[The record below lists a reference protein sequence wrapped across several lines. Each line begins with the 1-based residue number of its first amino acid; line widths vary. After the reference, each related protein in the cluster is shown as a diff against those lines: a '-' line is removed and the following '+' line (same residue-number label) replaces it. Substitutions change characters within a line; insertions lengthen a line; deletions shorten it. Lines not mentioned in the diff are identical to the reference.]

1 MATITSTG
9 IGSGLDVGTIV
20 GSLMAIERR
29 PLVQLQTDASG
40 LSSQLSTFGQMQSLT
55 ATMRDK
61 AAAIASVTMWNKT
74 SASSSNASV
83 IGAAVVPNG
92 GAVAGAY
99 SIAVSQ
105 LATSQSLT
113 SRTYTAATQAV
124 GEGSLTIELGSWS
137 GGTPPTAFAAKS
149 GATPISVSVDA
160 TDTLETLR
168 DKINGADGGVS
179 ATIITD
185 ASGARLSIRS
195 KETGEENAFRIS
207 ASETLDDGVASSGLS
222 ALAYD
227 PSAGVANMTR
237 NEVATNALAKI
248 NGIDITSASN
258 TLNEVVDGLTLTLS
272 SVTSAPV
279 QVNVTADTAAVKT
292 AINDFVTAFN
302 ALASFIQTQT
312 KYDEASKTGGPL
324 QGDSTVLGF
333 QAQLRGV
340 VNESSSASSMWST
353 LSDVGITMQKDGTL
367 RTDSTK
373 LDAALTNLPEL
384 RKLLA
389 TDGSSSAGSGFMD
402 RFRDLGDAVLATDG
416 TFDTRTDSLNARIET
431 NQDRQAQMENRLT
444 LTEARLE
451 AQYQALDASMA
462 RLSGLSSYVS
472 QQLSM
477 LNANYTA

>member
-1 MATITSTG
+1 MITSTG
-9 IGSGLDVGTIV
+9 IGSGLDVGTII

-29 PLVQLQTDASG
+29 PLVQLQSDASG
-40 LSSQLSTFGQMQSLT
+40 LSSQLSTFGQMQSLS

-61 AAAIASVTMWNKT
+61 AAAIASVTMWSKT
-74 SASSSNASV
+74 AASSSNASV

-99 SIAVSQ
+99 SIEVSR

-113 SRTYTAATQAV
+113 SRTYSAATNAV
-124 GEGSLTIELGSWS
+124 GQGSLTIEQGSWT
-137 GGTPPTAFAAKS
+137 GTPPTAFTAKA
-149 GATPISVSVDA
+149 GATPISVAVEA

-168 DKINGADGGVS
+168 DKINAADGGVS

-207 ASETLDDGVASSGLS
+207 ASETADDGVASTGLS

-227 PSAGVANMTR
+227 PSAGVSNMTR
-237 NEVATNALAKI
+237 NETATNAQATI
-248 NGIDITSASN
+248 NGIAITSASN
-258 TLNEVVDGLTLTLS
+258 TLNEVVDGLTLNLS
-272 SVTSAPV
+272 SVTTAPV

-312 KYDEASKTGGPL
+312 KYDEATKTGGPL

-333 QAQLRGV
+333 QTQLRGV
-340 VNESSSASSMWST
+340 VNESSSASSMWSS
-353 LSDVGITMQKDGTL
+353 LSDIGITMQKDGTL
-367 RTDSTK
+367 RTDSSK
-373 LDAALTNLPEL
+373 LDAALTDLPEL

-389 TDGSSSAGSGFMD
+389 TDGSSTANSGFMD
-402 RFRDLGDAVLATDG
+402 RFRDLGDSVLATDG
-416 TFDTRTDSLNARIET
+416 TFDSRTDGLNARIEI
-431 NQDRQAQMENRLT
+431 NKDRQQQMETRLA

>member
-9 IGSGLDVGTIV
+9 IGSGLDVATIV

-29 PLVQLQTDASG
+29 PLVQLQSDASG

-55 ATMRDK
+55 SSMRDK
-61 AAAIASVTMWNKT
+61 AAAIASVTMWSKT
-74 SASSSNASV
+74 AASSSNTSV
-83 IGAAVVPNG
+83 IGASVVPNG

-113 SRTYTAATQAV
+113 SRVYTAATNSV
-124 GEGSLTIELGSWS
+124 GEGSLTIELGSWT
-137 GGTPPTAFAAKS
+137 GAPPTAFTAKT
-149 GATPISVSVDA
+149 GATPIAVTVEA
-160 TDTLETLR
+160 TDTLETVR

-195 KETGEENAFRIS
+195 KTTGEENAFRIS
-207 ASETLDDGVASSGLS
+207 ASETADDGVASTGLS

-227 PSAGVANMTR
+227 PSAGVSNMTR
-237 NEVATNALAKI
+237 NEVATNALATI
-248 NGIDITSASN
+248 NGISITSASN

-272 SVTSAPV
+272 SVTTTPV
-279 QVNVTADTAAVKT
+279 QVNVTPDTAAVKT

-312 KYDEASKTGGPL
+312 KYDETTKVGGPL
-324 QGDSTVLGF
+324 QGDSAVLGF
-333 QAQLRGV
+333 QTQLRGV
-340 VNESSSASSMWST
+340 LNEASSASSMWST
-353 LSDVGITMQKDGTL
+353 LSDIGITMQKDGSL

-389 TDGSSSAGSGFMD
+389 TDGSSTATSGFMD

-416 TFDTRTDSLNARIET
+416 TFDSRTDSLNARIES
-431 NQDRQAQMENRLT
+431 NKDRQEQMQNRLT
-444 LTEARLE
+444 LTEARLN
-451 AQYQALDASMA
+451 AQYQALDATMG
-462 RLSGLSSYVS
+462 RLSGQSSYVS
-472 QQLSM
+472 QQLAM
-477 LNANYTA
+477 LNANYTG

>member
-9 IGSGLDVGTIV
+9 IGSGLDVATIV

-29 PLVQLQTDASG
+29 PLVQLQSDASG
-40 LSSQLSTFGQMQSLT
+40 LGSQLSTFGQMQSLT
-55 ATMRDK
+55 STMRDK

-74 SASSSNASV
+74 AASSSNASV

-99 SIAVSQ
+99 SVAVSQ

-113 SRTYTAATQAV
+113 SRTYTAATNSV
-124 GEGSLTIELGSWS
+124 GEGSLTIELGSWT
-137 GGTPPTAFAAKS
+137 GTPPTAFTAKT
-149 GATPISVSVDA
+149 GATPIAVTVEA
-160 TDTLETLR
+160 TDTLETVR

-195 KETGEENAFRIS
+195 KTTGEENAFRIS
-207 ASETLDDGVASSGLS
+207 ASETADDGVASTGLS

-227 PSAGVANMTR
+227 PSAGVSNMTR
-237 NEVATNALAKI
+237 NEVATNALATI
-248 NGIDITSASN
+248 NGISITSASN

-272 SVTSAPV
+272 SVTTTPV
-279 QVNVTADTAAVKT
+279 QVNVTPDTASVKT

-302 ALASFIQTQT
+302 ALATFIQTQT
-312 KYDEASKTGGPL
+312 KYDEATKVGGPL
-324 QGDSTVLGF
+324 QGDSAVLGF
-333 QAQLRGV
+333 QTQLRGV
-340 VNESSSASSMWST
+340 VNEASSASSTWST
-353 LSDVGITMQKDGTL
+353 LSDIGITMQKDGSL

-389 TDGSSSAGSGFMD
+389 TDGSSTASSGFMD

-416 TFDTRTDSLNARIET
+416 TFDSRTDSLNARIES
-431 NQDRQAQMENRLT
+431 NKDRQEQMQNRLT
-444 LTEARLE
+444 LTEARLN
-451 AQYQALDASMA
+451 AQYQALDATMG
-462 RLSGLSSYVS
+462 RLSGQSSYVT
-472 QQLSM
+472 QQLAM
-477 LNANYTA
+477 LNANYTG

>member
-9 IGSGLDVGTIV
+9 IGSGLDVATIV

-29 PLVQLQTDASG
+29 PLVQLQSDASG
-40 LSSQLSTFGQMQSLT
+40 LGSQLSTFGQMQSLT
-55 ATMRDK
+55 STMRDK

-74 SASSSNASV
+74 AASSSNTSV
-83 IGAAVVPNG
+83 IGASVVPNG

-113 SRTYTAATQAV
+113 SRTYTAATNSV
-124 GEGSLTIELGSWS
+124 GEGSLTIELGSWT
-137 GGTPPTAFAAKS
+137 GTPPTAFTAKT
-149 GATPISVSVDA
+149 GATPIAVTVEA

-185 ASGARLSIRS
+185 VSGARLSIRS
-195 KETGEENAFRIS
+195 KATGEENAFRIS
-207 ASETLDDGVASSGLS
+207 ATETADDGVASTGLS

-227 PSAGVANMTR
+227 PSAGVSNMTR
-237 NEVATNALAKI
+237 NEVATNALATI
-248 NGIDITSASN
+248 NGISITSASN

-272 SVTSAPV
+272 SVTTTPV
-279 QVNVTADTAAVKT
+279 QVNVTPDTASVKT

-302 ALASFIQTQT
+302 ALATFIQTQT
-312 KYDEASKTGGPL
+312 KYDEATKVGGPL
-324 QGDSTVLGF
+324 QGDSAVLGF
-333 QAQLRGV
+333 QTQLRGV
-340 VNESSSASSMWST
+340 LNEASSASSTWST
-353 LSDVGITMQKDGTL
+353 LSDIGITMQKDGTL

-389 TDGSSSAGSGFMD
+389 TDGSSTASSGFMD

-416 TFDTRTDSLNARIET
+416 TFDSRTDSLNARIES
-431 NQDRQAQMENRLT
+431 NKDRQEQMQNRLT
-444 LTEARLE
+444 LTEARLN
-451 AQYQALDASMA
+451 AQYQALDATMG
-462 RLSGLSSYVS
+462 RLSGQSSYVT
-472 QQLSM
+472 QQLAM
-477 LNANYTA
+477 LNANYTG

>member
-9 IGSGLDVGTIV
+9 IGSGLDVATIV

-29 PLVQLQTDASG
+29 PLVQLQSDASG
-40 LSSQLSTFGQMQSLT
+40 LGSQLSTFGQMQSLT
-55 ATMRDK
+55 STMRDK

-74 SASSSNASV
+74 AASSSNASV

-99 SIAVSQ
+99 SVAVSQ

-113 SRTYTAATQAV
+113 SRTYTAATNSV
-124 GEGSLTIELGSWS
+124 GEGSLTIELGSWT
-137 GGTPPTAFAAKS
+137 GTPPTAFTAKT
-149 GATPISVSVDA
+149 GATPIAVTVEA
-160 TDTLETLR
+160 TDTLETVR

-195 KETGEENAFRIS
+195 KTTGEENAFRIS
-207 ASETLDDGVASSGLS
+207 ASETADDGVASTGLS

-227 PSAGVANMTR
+227 PSAGVSNMTR
-237 NEVATNALAKI
+237 NEVATNALATI
-248 NGIDITSASN
+248 NGISITSASN

-272 SVTSAPV
+272 SVTTTPV
-279 QVNVTADTAAVKT
+279 QVNVTPDTASVKT

-302 ALASFIQTQT
+302 ALATFIQTQT
-312 KYDEASKTGGPL
+312 KYDEATKVGGPL
-324 QGDSTVLGF
+324 QGDSAVLGF
-333 QAQLRGV
+333 QTQLRGV
-340 VNESSSASSMWST
+340 LNEASSASSTWST
-353 LSDVGITMQKDGTL
+353 LSDIGITMQKDGTL

-389 TDGSSSAGSGFMD
+389 TDGSSTASSGFMD

-416 TFDTRTDSLNARIET
+416 TFDSRTDSLNARIES
-431 NQDRQAQMENRLT
+431 NKDRQEQMQNRLT
-444 LTEARLE
+444 LTEARLN
-451 AQYQALDASMA
+451 AQYQALDATMG
-462 RLSGLSSYVS
+462 RLSGQSSYVT
-472 QQLSM
+472 QQLAM
-477 LNANYTA
+477 LNANYTG

>member
-9 IGSGLDVGTIV
+9 LGSGLDVNTIV
-20 GSLMAIERR
+20 SSLMAIERR
-29 PLVQLQTDASG
+29 PLVQLQSDASG

-55 ATMRDK
+55 STMRDK

-74 SASSSNASV
+74 AASSSNASV

-113 SRTYTAATQAV
+113 SRTYTAATNNV
-124 GEGSLTIELGSWS
+124 GEGSLTIELGAWS
-137 GGTPPTAFAAKS
+137 GTPPTAFTAQAD
-149 GATPISVSVDA
+149 ATPISVSVEA

-168 DKINGADGGVS
+168 DKINGAAGGVS

-185 ASGARLSIRS
+185 AAGARLSIRS
-195 KETGEENAFRIS
+195 KETGEENAFRIT
-207 ASETLDDGVASSGLS
+207 ASETTDDGVAATGLS

-227 PSAGVANMTR
+227 PSNGVSNMAR

-272 SVTSAPV
+272 SVTTTPV

-312 KYDEASKTGGPL
+312 KYDETTKTGGPL

-333 QAQLRGV
+333 QTQLRGV
-340 VNESSSASSMWST
+340 VNESSNASSMWST
-353 LSDVGITMQKDGTL
+353 LSDVGITMQKDGSL

-389 TDGSSSAGSGFMD
+389 TDGTSTATSGFMD

-416 TFDTRTDSLNARIET
+416 TFDARTDSLNARVES
-431 NQDRQAQMENRLT
+431 NKDRQEMMQNRLT
-444 LTEARLE
+444 LTEARLN
-451 AQYQALDASMA
+451 AQYQALDASMS
-462 RLSGLSSYVS
+462 RLSAQSSYVT
-472 QQLSM
+472 QQLAM
-477 LNANYTA
+477 LNANYGA

>member
-9 IGSGLDVGTIV
+9 IGSGLDVNTIV
-20 GSLMAIERR
+20 SSLMAIERR
-29 PLVQLQTDASG
+29 PLVQLQSDASG

-55 ATMRDK
+55 STMRDK

-74 SASSSNASV
+74 AASSSNASV

-113 SRTYTAATQAV
+113 SRTYTAATNNV
-124 GEGSLTIELGSWS
+124 GEGSLTIELGAWS
-137 GGTPPTAFAAKS
+137 GTPPTAFTAQADAS
-149 GATPISVSVDA
+149 PISVSVAA

-185 ASGARLSIRS
+185 AAGARLSIRS
-195 KETGEENAFRIS
+195 KETGEENAFRIT
-207 ASETLDDGVASSGLS
+207 ASETTDDGVASTGLS

-227 PSAGVANMTR
+227 PSNGVSNMAR

-272 SVTSAPV
+272 SVTTTPV

-312 KYDEASKTGGPL
+312 KYDETTKVGGPL

-333 QAQLRGV
+333 QTQLRGV
-340 VNESSSASSMWST
+340 VNESSSASSMWSS

-389 TDGSSSAGSGFMD
+389 TDGTSTAGSGFMD

-416 TFDTRTDSLNARIET
+416 TFDARTDSLNARVES
-431 NQDRQAQMENRLT
+431 NKDRQESMQNRLT
-444 LTEARLE
+444 LTEARLN
-451 AQYQALDASMA
+451 AQYQALDASMS
-462 RLSGLSSYVS
+462 RLSAQSSYVT
-472 QQLSM
+472 QQLAM
-477 LNANYTA
+477 LNANYGA

>member
-9 IGSGLDVGTIV
+9 IGSGLDVATIV

-29 PLVQLQTDASG
+29 PLVQLQSDASG
-40 LSSQLSTFGQMQSLT
+40 LGSQLSTFGQMQSLT
-55 ATMRDK
+55 STMRDK

-74 SASSSNASV
+74 AASSSNTSV
-83 IGAAVVPNG
+83 IGASVVPNG

-113 SRTYTAATQAV
+113 SRTYTAATNSV
-124 GEGSLTIELGSWS
+124 GEGSLTIELGSWT
-137 GGTPPTAFAAKS
+137 GTPPTAFTAKS
-149 GATPISVSVDA
+149 GATPIAVTVEA

-185 ASGARLSIRS
+185 VSGARLSIRS
-195 KETGEENAFRIS
+195 KATGEENAFRIS
-207 ASETLDDGVASSGLS
+207 ATETADDGVASTGLS

-227 PSAGVANMTR
+227 PSAGVSNMTR
-237 NEVATNALAKI
+237 NEVATNALATI
-248 NGIDITSASN
+248 NGISITSASN

-272 SVTSAPV
+272 SVTTTPV
-279 QVNVTADTAAVKT
+279 QVNVTPDTASVKT

-302 ALASFIQTQT
+302 ALATFIQTQT
-312 KYDEASKTGGPL
+312 KYDEATKVGGPL
-324 QGDSTVLGF
+324 QGDSAVLGF
-333 QAQLRGV
+333 QTQLRGV
-340 VNESSSASSMWST
+340 LNEASSASSTWST
-353 LSDVGITMQKDGTL
+353 LSDIGITMQKDGTL

-389 TDGSSSAGSGFMD
+389 TDGSSTASSGFMD

-416 TFDTRTDSLNARIET
+416 TFDSRTDSLNARIES
-431 NQDRQAQMENRLT
+431 NKDRQEQMQNRLT
-444 LTEARLE
+444 LTEARLN
-451 AQYQALDASMA
+451 AQYQALDATMG
-462 RLSGLSSYVS
+462 RLSGQSSYVT
-472 QQLSM
+472 QQLAM
-477 LNANYTA
+477 LNANYTG

>member
-9 IGSGLDVGTIV
+9 IGSGLDVNTIV
-20 GSLMAIERR
+20 SSLMAIERR
-29 PLVQLQTDASG
+29 PLVQLQSDASG

-55 ATMRDK
+55 STMRDK

-74 SASSSNASV
+74 AASSSNASV

-113 SRTYTAATQAV
+113 SRTYTAATNNV
-124 GEGSLTIELGSWS
+124 GEGSLTIELGAWS
-137 GGTPPTAFAAKS
+137 GTPPTAFTAQADAS
-149 GATPISVSVDA
+149 PISVSVAA

-185 ASGARLSIRS
+185 AAGARLSIRS
-195 KETGEENAFRIS
+195 KETGEENAFRIT
-207 ASETLDDGVASSGLS
+207 ASETTDDGVASTGLS

-227 PSAGVANMTR
+227 PSNGVSNMAR

-272 SVTSAPV
+272 SVTTTPV

-312 KYDEASKTGGPL
+312 KYDETTKTGGPL

-333 QAQLRGV
+333 QTQLRGV
-340 VNESSSASSMWST
+340 VNESSSASSMWSS
-353 LSDVGITMQKDGTL
+353 LSDIGITMQKDGTL

-389 TDGSSSAGSGFMD
+389 TDGSSTAGSGFMD

-416 TFDTRTDSLNARIET
+416 TFDARTDSLNARVES
-431 NQDRQAQMENRLT
+431 NKDRQESMQNRLT
-444 LTEARLE
+444 LTEARLN
-451 AQYQALDASMA
+451 AQYQALDASMS
-462 RLSGLSSYVS
+462 RLSAQSSYVT
-472 QQLSM
+472 QQLAM
-477 LNANYTA
+477 LNANYGA